1 MRAIVPFQSGMGGV
15 SKAPASSLRV
25 IKKSSAANALGQ
37 QKQEPRHE
45 REKAP
50 APLRVEFVSRDGTS
64 RFDPFWDGPKLI
76 PVFVAQLLGQVMPE
90 RREKTMV
97 ETTYGRAGS
106 PRMALLVD
114 RKS

>member
-1 MRAIVPFQSGMGGV
+1 MRAIVPFQSGLGGT
-15 SKAPASSLRV
+15 SKAPTFSLRV
-25 IKKSSAANALGQ
+25 IKKTSAANALGQ

-45 REKAP
+45 REKTR
-50 APLRVEFVSRDGTS
+50 APLRVEFASRNDTS
-64 RFDPFWDGPKLI
+64 RHDPFWDRPRLI
-76 PVFVAQLLGQVMPE
+76 PAFVAQLLGQVMPE